1 MIYLI
6 GGAPR
11 TGKTILGQR
20 LAAKISASWI
30 STDSLHQLLR
40 VKVNDG
46 PRWSKFIQ
54 REAARCNLP
63 FADTGHKFE
72 QRLQEVE
79 SWLLD

>member
-11 TGKTILGQR
+11 SGKTVLGQQ

-30 STDSLHQLLR
+30 STDALHQLLR

-46 PRWSKFIQ
+46 PPNQWDASPTAITDT
-54 REAARCNLP
+54 AAWFFPC
-63 FADTGHKFE
+63 FGQFFWGT
-72 QRLQEVE
+72 QT
-79 SWLLD
+79 